1 MTTTDNTVARPR
13 RYLLLL
19 LVALAAIVTDFLT
32 KEWVLAVFSQG
43 ERLDV
48 VGSLVQFTLVY
59 NTGAAFSLG
68 TGYTWVFT
76 GIATVVVLVIGYI
89 GWRVRSLWWGVT
101 LGLMMGGAA
110 GNLVDRYFRGETP
123 GHGAVVDFISVG
135 TFPVFNIADSCV
147 VVGACLVVAL
157 TFKGLNLDGTMV
169 ADEAPERRKDARDG
183 ADSTE
188 ADQDAADP
196 GDGTDTGT
204 SGDDD
209 AGRDGDE
216 NDKGSGA

>member
-13 RYLLLL
+13 RYVLLL
-19 LVALAAIVTDFLT
+19 LVALAAIVADFLT
-32 KEWVLAVFSQG
+32 KEWVLAAFSQG

-48 VGSLVQFTLVY
+48 IGSFVQFTLVY

-76 GIATVVVLVIGYI
+76 AIATVVVLAIAYI
-89 GWRVRSLWWGVT
+89 GWRVRSVWWGVT

-110 GNLVDRYFRGETP
+110 GNLVDRYFRGEAP
-123 GHGAVVDFISVG
+123 GTGAVVDFISVG

-169 ADEAPERRKDARDG
+169 ADET
-183 ADSTE
+183 ADEDTE
-188 ADQDAADP
+188 IAGPAEA
-196 GDGTDTGT
+196 GDGGDTGT
-204 SGDDD
+204 SGGT
-209 AGRDGDE
+209 AGRDSAENDGGE
-216 NDKGSGA
+216 NDKGKGA

>member
-13 RYLLLL
+13 RYVLL
-19 LVALAAIVTDFLT
+19 LVVALTAIVVDFLT
-32 KEWVLAVFSQG
+32 KEWVLAAFSPG

-48 VGSLVQFTLVY
+48 VGEFVQFTLVY

-76 GIATVVVLVIGYI
+76 AIATVVVLAIAWI
-89 GWRVRSLWWGVT
+89 GWRVRSLWWGAT

-123 GHGAVVDFISVG
+123 GTGAVVDFISVG
-135 TFPVFNIADSCV
+135 TFPVFNLADSCV

-157 TFKGLNLDGTMV
+157 TFKGLNLDGTR
-169 ADEAPERRKDARDG
+169 AEDEETGPDEGSAKDNEDNDEGKG
-183 ADSTE
+183 A
-188 ADQDAADP
+188 
-196 GDGTDTGT
+196 
-204 SGDDD
+204 
-209 AGRDGDE
+209 
-216 NDKGSGA
+216 

>member
-13 RYLLLL
+13 RYVLLL
-19 LVALAAIVTDFLT
+19 LVALTAIVADFLT
-32 KEWVLAVFSQG
+32 KEWVLAAFSPG

-48 VGSLVQFTLVY
+48 VGDLVQFTLVY

-76 GIATVVVLVIGYI
+76 AIASVVVLAIAWI
-89 GWRVRSLWWGVT
+89 GWRVRSLWWGAT

-123 GHGAVVDFISVG
+123 GTGAVVDFISVG
-135 TFPVFNIADSCV
+135 TFPVFNLADSCV

-157 TFKGLNLDGTMV
+157 TFKGLNLDGTRAV
-169 ADEAPERRKDARDG
+169 DETAEPDEPSAK
-183 ADSTE
+183 
-188 ADQDAADP
+188 
-196 GDGTDTGT
+196 
-204 SGDDD
+204 
-209 AGRDGDE
+209 DGD
-216 NDKGSGA
+216 NDKGNGA

>member
-13 RYLLLL
+13 RYVLLL
-19 LVALAAIVTDFLT
+19 LVALAAIVADFLT

-48 VGSLVQFTLVY
+48 IGGFVQFTLVY

-76 GIATVVVLVIGYI
+76 VIATIVVLAIAYI
-89 GWRVRSLWWGVT
+89 GWRVRSPWWGVT

-123 GHGAVVDFISVG
+123 GTGAVVDFISVG
-135 TFPVFNIADSCV
+135 NFPVFNIADSCV

-157 TFKGLNLDGTMV
+157 TFKGLNLDGTTV
-169 ADEAPERRKDARDG
+169 ADEVAEKDSG
-183 ADSTE
+183 AGSGASTTNTGDS
-188 ADQDAADP
+188 
-196 GDGTDTGT
+196 TDTGAT
-204 SGDDD
+204 GDAVDE
-209 AGRDGDE
+209 DGDE
-216 NDKGSGA
+216 NDKGNGA

>member
-13 RYLLLL
+13 RYVLLL
-19 LVALAAIVTDFLT
+19 LVALAAIVIDFLT

-48 VGSLVQFTLVY
+48 IGSLVQFTLVF
-59 NTGAAFSLG
+59 NTGAVFSLG

-76 GIATVVVLVIGYI
+76 GIATVVVFAIGYI
-89 GWRVRSLWWGVT
+89 GWRVRSVWWGVT

-169 ADEAPERRKDARDG
+169 ADEAPK
-183 ADSTE
+183 
-188 ADQDAADP
+188 QKKAADTADT
-196 GDGTDTGT
+196 GDSTDTGAT
-204 SGDDD
+204 GDA
-209 AGRDGDE
+209 AGNDGDE
-216 NDKGSGA
+216 NDKGKGA

>member
-13 RYLLLL
+13 RYVLL
-19 LVALAAIVTDFLT
+19 LVVALTAIVVDFLT
-32 KEWVLAVFSQG
+32 KEWVLAAFSPG

-48 VGSLVQFTLVY
+48 VGEFVQFTLVY

-76 GIATVVVLVIGYI
+76 AIATVVVLAIAWI
-89 GWRVRSLWWGVT
+89 GWRVRSLWWGAT

-123 GHGAVVDFISVG
+123 GTGAVVDFISVG
-135 TFPVFNIADSCV
+135 TFPVFNVADSCV

-157 TFKGLNLDGTMV
+157 TFKGLNLDGTR
-169 ADEAPERRKDARDG
+169 AEDEGAGPDEGAAKDNDDNDEGKG
-183 ADSTE
+183 A
-188 ADQDAADP
+188 
-196 GDGTDTGT
+196 
-204 SGDDD
+204 
-209 AGRDGDE
+209 
-216 NDKGSGA
+216 

>member
-13 RYLLLL
+13 RYVLLL
-19 LVALAAIVTDFLT
+19 LVALAAIVADLIT
-32 KEWVLAVFSQG
+32 KEWVLAAFSQG

-48 VGSLVQFTLVY
+48 LGSFVQFTLVY

-76 GIATVVVLVIGYI
+76 AIATIVVLAIAWI
-89 GWRVRSLWWGVT
+89 GWRVRSLWWGAT

-123 GHGAVVDFISVG
+123 GTGAVVDFISVG
-135 TFPVFNIADSCV
+135 SFPVFNLADSCV

-157 TFKGLNLDGTMV
+157 TFKGLNLDGTR
-169 ADEAPERRKDARDG
+169 AEDEAAEPEEGAEKDRDDNDEGKG
-183 ADSTE
+183 A
-188 ADQDAADP
+188 
-196 GDGTDTGT
+196 
-204 SGDDD
+204 
-209 AGRDGDE
+209 
-216 NDKGSGA
+216 

>member
-13 RYLLLL
+13 RYVLLL
-19 LVALAAIVTDFLT
+19 LVALTAIVADFLT
-32 KEWVLAVFSQG
+32 KEWVLAAFSPG

-48 VGSLVQFTLVY
+48 VGDLVQFTLVY

-76 GIATVVVLVIGYI
+76 AIASVVVLAIAWI
-89 GWRVRSLWWGVT
+89 GWRVRSLWWGAT

-123 GHGAVVDFISVG
+123 GTGAVVDFISVG
-135 TFPVFNIADSCV
+135 TFPVFNLADSCV

-157 TFKGLNLDGTMV
+157 TFKGLNLDGTRAV
-169 ADEAPERRKDARDG
+169 GETAEPDEPSAK
-183 ADSTE
+183 
-188 ADQDAADP
+188 
-196 GDGTDTGT
+196 
-204 SGDDD
+204 
-209 AGRDGDE
+209 DGD

>member
-13 RYLLLL
+13 RYVLLL
-19 LVALAAIVTDFLT
+19 LVALAAIVADFLA

-48 VGSLVQFTLVY
+48 IGSLVQFTLVY

-76 GIATVVVLVIGYI
+76 AIATVVVLAIGYI
-89 GWRVRSLWWGVT
+89 GWRVRSVWWGVT

-123 GHGAVVDFISVG
+123 GTGAVVDFISVG

-157 TFKGLNLDGTMV
+157 TFKGLNLDGSTV
-169 ADEAPERRKDARDG
+169 ADEKAEKDTAEENAAEKDAENDG
-183 ADSTE
+183 
-188 ADQDAADP
+188 
-196 GDGTDTGT
+196 G
-204 SGDDD
+204 
-209 AGRDGDE
+209 E
-216 NDKGSGA
+216 NDKGKGA